1 VGVVGN
7 CGRPEQPS
15 IRCGIGVVRCP
26 RTSPVKGSI
35 DGLEF
40 LDFLGVLMVG
50 VSGCSSPNSKLDLM
64 WYFLAGVLGDVEL
77 ALDSL
82 GEEAIDDEAMEE
94 PSEKTESEL
103 DPPPGGF
110 NTRLKFLASAD
121 SGIISWL
128 MWLIPPGG

>member
-1 VGVVGN
+1 VGS
-7 CGRPEQPS
+7 CGRPEPS
-15 IRCGIGVVRCP
+15 IRCGIGVERCP
-26 RTSPVKGSI
+26 RTSPVNGSI

-40 LDFLGVLMVG
+40 FFLGVLTVG

-82 GEEAIDDEAMEE
+82 GEDAIDEAMEE
-94 PSEKTESEL
+94 PSEKTESVL

-110 NTRLKFLASAD
+110 NTLLKFFASAD

>member
-1 VGVVGN
+1 MLVG
-7 CGRPEQPS
+7 
-15 IRCGIGVVRCP
+15 
-26 RTSPVKGSI
+26 
-35 DGLEF
+35 F
-40 LDFLGVLMVG
+40 
-50 VSGCSSPNSKLDLM
+50 SGCSSPSSKLDFM

-82 GEEAIDDEAMEE
+82 GDDAIDEAIEE

-110 NTRLKFLASAD
+110 STLLKFLVSAL

-128 MWLIPPGG
+128 MWLMPPGGWMRVVLQQGTDAIKPPRPHALNETFF